1 MFSLDS
7 QVRVLLKFSQSS
19 ILHQQ
24 SINSFYPQ
32 IVLMTHHGLAIRAPS
47 IRNAVFCAFYARQD
61 AIVTLQM
68 IQLLGAQAGRKRG
81 VFGLTA
87 REASDAE
94 ETTESDSL

>member
-24 SINSFYPQ
+24 SINSLYPQ

-47 IRNAVFCAFYARQD
+47 VRNAVFCAFYARQD
-61 AIVTLQM
+61 AIVTLQT
-68 IQLLGAQAGRKRG
+68 IQLLGVPAWKNAGN
-81 VFGLTA
+81 FGLTP